1 MCGAHLVATC
11 AGCQQELTP
20 GARFCASCGLR
31 VGADEAATHAEPAT
45 TAEPGALAERRQI
58 SVLFV
63 DLAEFTSLA
72 ESMDPE
78 DVRSVQS
85 RYFEVARSIVAAY
98 GGTIEKFI
106 GDAVMAVWGAPAA
119 HEDDAERAVRAALAI
134 VYAVDRI
141 GGAAAGMALHARAAV
156 TTGEAAV
163 TIGASGQGMVAGDL
177 VNVAARLQSRAP
189 IAGVLVDRTTRER
202 GEAAGSFHRVGS
214 LALKGRTGRLEAYRA
229 TSSEDGGAGGR
240 RGVHAGRMVGR
251 DRELLEL
258 TGLLTGVMRDGRSRL
273 VSVTGIAGI
282 GKSRLAWELDQWVD
296 RHPEQ
301 IAWHDG
307 RALAYGE
314 GVAFSAVAQM
324 VRRRARIG
332 EGAPP

>member
-1 MCGAHLVATC
+1 MHDSASAGPMEGCPSCGAPV
-11 AGCQQELTP
+11 P
-20 GARFCASCGLR
+20 DGARFCVDCGTRLADSGCAGC
-31 VGADEAATHAEPAT
+31 GAPLVAGRRFCPACGRDVAPDAVAEAAPTPA
-45 TAEPGALAERRQI
+45 AALVPDSVGRAERRRV

-63 DLAEFTSLA
+63 DLVDFTSLA

-78 DVRSVQS
+78 EVRAVQA
-85 RYFEVARSIVAAY
+85 RYFEVARLIVATH
-98 GGTIEKFI
+98 GGTLEKFI

-134 VYAVDRI
+134 VHAVDRI

-229 TSSEDGGAGGR
+229 TSS
-240 RGVHAGRMVGR
+240 
-251 DRELLEL
+251 
-258 TGLLTGVMRDGRSRL
+258 
-273 VSVTGIAGI
+273 
-282 GKSRLAWELDQWVD
+282 
-296 RHPEQ
+296 
-301 IAWHDG
+301 
-307 RALAYGE
+307 
-314 GVAFSAVAQM
+314 
-324 VRRRARIG
+324 
-332 EGAPP
+332 